1 MIAMN
6 FIEGLMFIGVPAAF
20 VIAIISGIWV
30 ANSDH
35 PIARQER
42 GGLSQAEYKRQQS
55 LRYEYEDDGR
65 NRQLEEEMKTY
76 YSNKNYDRATGRE

>member
-6 FIEGLMFIGVPAAF
+6 YMEGLMFIGIPAAF
-20 VIAIISGIWV
+20 VIAAISAIWV

-55 LRYEYEDDGR
+55 LPAEDEDDGR
-65 NRQLEEEMKTY
+65 NYQLEHEMEQY
-76 YSNKNYDRATGRE
+76 YRRKNNER